1 MEVFIPFLDGGFPGA
16 VVGGVVGGIVSGAVV
31 IGLIITAAV
40 VCVKCRKKGKFVGSL
55 NHGTRSAFMRCAL
68 DILFYV
74 VVIHGSLEC
83 MVNNH
88 PTPKAESKKK
98 GGYCIFLNRIHY

>member
-1 MEVFIPFLDGGFPGA
+1 MFNSGA
-16 VVGGVVGGIVSGAVV
+16 VAGGVVGGFGGAVV
-31 IGLIITAAV
+31 IGLIITVTAV
-40 VCVKCRKKGKFVGSL
+40 VCVKYWKKGKFVGSL
-55 NHGTRSAFMRCAL
+55 NHVPRSAFMRCAL

-83 MVNNH
+83 IVNNH

-98 GGYCIFLNRIHY
+98 GGYCIFSNRIGY